1 MSYQLAQVI
10 MIERIFQTMPM
21 YIIIQHIQVYM
32 FLVYM
37 ISVCYSLFFWD
48 ILNIEGREE
57 SSVLDRY
64 HREQRN

>member
-10 MIERIFQTMPM
+10 MIERLFQTMPM

-37 ISVCYSLFFWD
+37 ISVCYSIFLGQ
-48 ILNIEGREE
+48 IEYEGREE